1 MTVETT
7 FAVSGQHYL
16 FNVQT
21 FAHTVLALGGD
32 AYAYALRDRT
42 TQGVIDDVAGGKS
55 DLGVLFQTSAT
66 ADEVNAALDAAGL
79 EFVELIQSA
88 PRVAL
93 PKSHPM
99 VNASSLSLEDMEDF
113 PYLYFE
119 QDEDSPVAFAEEALA
134 SVPRAKSIACTDRAS
149 LSELIVALNGYTVTS
164 GILVGISDGAGLNT
178 VPLDTDVKLHL
189 GYVVRKGER
198 FDRGL
203 REPLL
208 MLGYGGYSRRL
219 HVDFRENASALFVPV
234 VACEDR
240 SAHRMQIRIVLSPVV
255 DRGEFRIVRIE
266 HRIQAFH
273 HVQEQLFFRCEIVVQ
288 RRFGDADGGTYLVHG
303 CLVVAFFGYQGVH
316 GAHYLV
322 SSARFAHSSSLSS
335 KGAGTTIAYT

>member
-119 QDEDSPVAFAEEALA
+119 QEALA

-189 GYVVRKGER
+189 GYVVRKGEALSDIGQR
-198 FDRGL
+198 F
-203 REPLL
+203 
-208 MLGYGGYSRRL
+208 
-219 HVDFRENASALFVPV
+219 VDTLKKNLEK
-234 VACEDR
+234 
-240 SAHRMQIRIVLSPVV
+240 
-255 DRGEFRIVRIE
+255 
-266 HRIQAFH
+266 
-273 HVQEQLFFRCEIVVQ
+273 
-288 RRFGDADGGTYLVHG
+288 Y
-303 CLVVAFFGYQGVH
+303 
-316 GAHYLV
+316 
-322 SSARFAHSSSLSS
+322 ARF
-335 KGAGTTIAYT
+335 